1 MNELRFSVVQWKQ
14 TNKKKKKGRFFLFK
28 KCAFTKM
35 LQLVVECMI
44 MKLVCGLR
52 KLDK

>member
-1 MNELRFSVVQWKQ
+1 MNSDSVWSNGNKQ
-14 TNKKKKKGRFFLFK
+14 TKKKKGRFFLFK